1 MTSKVRANWE
11 QLLRALHKLAD
22 ASPVFYVTTHLVENI
37 DASATVIL
45 PTYVN
50 EPPHEVIDLYM
61 FFYLNST
68 MVFIV

>member
-1 MTSKVRANWE
+1 M
-11 QLLRALHKLAD
+11 LLLLEK
-22 ASPVFYVTTHLVENI
+22 VFYVATHLVENI